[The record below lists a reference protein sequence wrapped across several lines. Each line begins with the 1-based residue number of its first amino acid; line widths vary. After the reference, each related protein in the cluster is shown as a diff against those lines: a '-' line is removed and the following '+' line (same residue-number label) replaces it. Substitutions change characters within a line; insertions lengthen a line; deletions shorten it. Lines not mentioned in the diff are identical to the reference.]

1 MQDWSACRA
10 WGGAL
15 LVLDEGPFGVAG
27 YGQFWSESAHVA
39 GHGEKLER
47 PRWDERALSVV
58 ALRYTIDVP
67 DVVHELLVAELALEK
82 LGARSISAVEAEQ
95 MLRNPH
101 VTVRNPHGGDG
112 LDTRR
117 LMIGLTDGGRFL
129 TLVIRAD

>member
-1 MQDWSACRA
+1 MEDHLKWPDTGNSGARARMSPGTEKSWSDSV
-10 WGGAL
+10 GTN
-15 LVLDEGPFGVAG
+15 GP
-27 YGQFWSESAHVA
+27 
-39 GHGEKLER
+39 
-47 PRWDERALSVV
+47 LSVV

-101 VTVRNPHGGDG
+101 GGDG